1 MFANKLS
8 LNIDTYD
15 SSKIYNG
22 IASLNQSQVSIDD
35 EINLLLTEM
44 MKELSL
50 TELVSSLS
58 VYENHNSAAS
68 FDQPIKSLIL

>member
-58 VYENHNSAAS
+58 VYENHNLSAS
-68 FDQPIKSLIL
+68 FDQPIKRVR

>member
-44 MKELSL
+44 MKELNI

-58 VYENHNSAAS
+58 
-68 FDQPIKSLIL
+68 